1 MKTSPQVDEL
11 QRRLNDNVANA
22 TSLHTKLQH
31 EISNCQNEAQK
42 RELLNCW
49 SLARNDEERQ
59 QVLDGWQDARTSES
73 PRMLDRLKSW
83 LSSER

>member
-1 MKTSPQVDEL
+1 MKTSPQADQL
-11 QRRLNDNVANA
+11 QTRLNNNITSA
-22 TSLHTKLQH
+22 TRMTNKLQS
-31 EISNCQNEAQK
+31 ELSNCQNEAQK

>member
-1 MKTSPQVDEL
+1 MKTVDNPDEL
-11 QRRLNDNVANA
+11 ERRLRNNIASA
-22 TSLHTKLQH
+22 TKMQSKLQH
-31 EISNCQNEAQK
+31 ELSNCQNEAQK
-42 RELLNCW
+42 RALLECW
-49 SLARNDEERQ
+49 NLATNDEERQ

>member
-49 SLARNDEERQ
+49 KMATNDHERQ
-59 QVLDGWQDARTSES
+59 EVLDAWKGVRTTDST
-73 PRMLDRLKSW
+73 RMLDRLKSW
-83 LSSER
+83 LKSER

>member
-42 RELLNCW
+42 RALLECW
-49 SLARNDEERQ
+49 NLATNDEERQ